1 MVAKGEQGRG
11 GLDWEFGASRCKV
24 LHIKWIQSKV
34 LCIIQYREL
43 YSISFNKPYWKKRKK
58 KGEVVSKVCH
68 EDFNVFAFDKSC

>member
-1 MVAKGEQGRG
+1 MQTENRLVVAKGEQGRG

-43 YSISFNKPYWKKRKK
+43 YSTSYQNRNGREYEEFLLWHSGLRI
-58 KGEVVSKVCH
+58 
-68 EDFNVFAFDKSC
+68 